1 MTTAITTLRST
12 LATALS
18 NDGVWQVF
26 SFPPAS
32 PIANSVIVSPD
43 DPYIDPQNN
52 QYNSISP
59 QVNLKITMIVM
70 LFDNQGNLADIETLF
85 VGVFNK
91 LSASALNVKVGSISA
106 PTVSPS
112 ETGQM
117 LMAEMSISILSTWS

>member
-18 NDGVWQVF
+18 NDGSWQTF

-52 QYNSISP
+52 QYSSISP
-59 QVNLKITMIVM
+59 QVNFRITMIVP
-70 LFDNQGNLADIETLF
+70 LFDNNGNLIDIENF
-85 VGVFNK
+85 IVAVFQK
-91 LSASALNVKVGSISA
+91 LAASGLNIKVQSISA
-106 PTVSPS
+106 PTVSPN

-117 LMAEMSISILSTWS
+117 LMSEMSISILSTWS

>member
-59 QVNLKITMIVM
+59 QVNFKITMIVM

-91 LSASALNVKVGSISA
+91 LSLSGLNVKVGSISA

-117 LMAEMSISILSTWS
+117 LMAELSISILSTWS

>member
-18 NDGVWQVF
+18 NDGVWSVF

-52 QYNSISP
+52 QYSSISP
-59 QVNLKITMIVM
+59 QVNFRITMIVP
-70 LFDNQGNLADIETLF
+70 LFDNNGNLIDIENF
-85 VGVFNK
+85 IVAVFQK
-91 LSASALNVKVGSISA
+91 LAASGLNIKVQSISA
-106 PTVSPS
+106 PTVSPN

-117 LMAEMSISILSTWS
+117 LMSEMSISILSTWS